1 MMRKILLTTYYS
13 PEEAC
18 MIYQFLDD
26 FKETLWANYSEEIMQ
41 VMSPQEEDHADK
53 LVHPD
58 FFDDV
63 HFNENPR
70 FY

>member
-13 PEEAC
+13 PEEALT
-18 MIYQFLDD
+18 IYQFLGDL
-26 FKETLWANYSEEIMQ
+26 KETLWANYHEEIMQ
-41 VMSPQEEDHADK
+41 AISPPEDDHADK

-63 HFNENPR
+63 PF
-70 FY
+70 

>member
-13 PEEAC
+13 PEEAHT
-18 MIYQFLDD
+18 IYQFLDD

-41 VMSPQEEDHADK
+41 AMSPPEEDQIDCNGE
-53 LVHPD
+53 LIHPD

-63 HFNENPR
+63 PF
-70 FY
+70 

>member
-13 PEEAC
+13 PEEAHT
-18 MIYQFLDD
+18 IYQFLDD

-41 VMSPQEEDHADK
+41 AVGPQEEDQIDCQDE

-63 HFNENPR
+63 PF
-70 FY
+70 

>member
-13 PEEAC
+13 PEEALI
-18 MIYQFLDD
+18 IYQFLDD
-26 FKETLWANYSEEIMQ
+26 FKETIWANYSEEIKQAMG
-41 VMSPQEEDHADK
+41 PPEEDQTDDSDE

-63 HFNENPR
+63 PF
-70 FY
+70 